1 MIAFLPMMMYNK
13 HTEEYCMKFTT
24 VANIA
29 KKWNVS
35 ERTVRN
41 YCSNGKIDGA
51 FLAGKTWNIPVDANR
66 PERINKRQGISKN
79 LLEALKNEKE
89 SNLKGGIYHRIQVDL
104 TYNSNHIE
112 GSTLTHD
119 QTRHVFETKTI
130 EISNQPVNTDDLI
143 ETINHFEC
151 IRLIIDNASHL
162 LTESLIKKLH
172 YILKRGTSD
181 SEKEWFAV
189 GDYKRLPNEV
199 GGRETT
205 PPEKVGSEM
214 KKILRKYN
222 ETKKKT
228 FEDIVAFHADFE
240 WIHPFQDGNGR
251 IGRLIMFKECIR
263 NNVVPFIIDER
274 TKLFYYRGFDEW
286 RQERGYL
293 LDTCLNAQDA
303 FKKHL
308 DYFKIPYKN

>member
-1 MIAFLPMMMYNK
+1 M
-13 HTEEYCMKFTT
+13 EFTN
-24 VANIA
+24 VASIA
-29 KKWNVS
+29 KEWNTS

-41 YCSNGKIDGA
+41 YCANGKIDGA
-51 FLAGKTWNIPVDANR
+51 FLTGKTWNVPVNAKK
-66 PERINKRQGISKN
+66 PERINKRQRSPKN

-89 SNLKGGIYHRIQVDL
+89 SNLKGGIYHRIQIDL

-112 GSTLTHD
+112 GSALTYD
-119 QTRHVFETKTI
+119 QTRYIFETKTI
-130 EISNQPVNTDDLI
+130 GISDQPVNTDDLI

-151 IRLIIDNASHL
+151 IRIIIDSASRN

-189 GDYKRLPNEV
+189 GDYKQLPNEV
-199 GGRETT
+199 GARETT
-205 PPEKVGSEM
+205 PPEEVDSEM
-214 KKILRKYN
+214 EKLLRNYNKIEN
-222 ETKKKT
+222 KT
-228 FEDIVAFHADFE
+228 FEDIIAFHAAFE

-263 NNVVPFIIDER
+263 NNIVPFMVDER
-274 TKLFYYRGFDEW
+274 IKIFYYRGLSEW
-286 RQERGYL
+286 SQERGYL
-293 LDTCLNAQDA
+293 LDTCLSAQDI

-308 DYFKIPYKN
+308 DYFRIPYQN

>member
-1 MIAFLPMMMYNK
+1 
-13 HTEEYCMKFTT
+13 MKFVT
-24 VANIA
+24 VADIA

-41 YCSNGKIDGA
+41 YCSNGKIEGA
-51 FLAGKTWNIPVDANR
+51 FLVGKTWNIPFDTKQ
-66 PERINKRQGISKN
+66 PERINKYTGKPRN
-79 LLEALKNEKE
+79 LLEALKNEKG
-89 SNLKGGIYHRIQVDL
+89 SNLKGGIYHRIQIDL

-112 GSTLTHD
+112 GSALTHD
-119 QTRHVFETKTI
+119 QTRHIFETKTI
-130 EISNQPVNTDDLI
+130 GISDQPVNTDDLM

-151 IRLIIDNASHL
+151 IRLIIDNASHG
-162 LTESLIKKLH
+162 LTESFIKKLH

-189 GDYKRLPNEV
+189 SDYKQLPNEV
-199 GGRETT
+199 GERATT
-205 PPEKVGSEM
+205 PPGKVSSEM
-214 KKILRKYN
+214 DKLLKDYKK
-222 ETKKKT
+222 TSKKT

-263 NNVVPFIIDER
+263 NNVAPFIIDER
-274 TKLFYYRGFDEW
+274 LKLFYYRGLTEW
-286 RQERGYL
+286 REERGYL
-293 LDTCLNAQDA
+293 FDTCLSAQDI